1 MRSRKNSNATVTYD
15 VLYIET
21 TTFDSR
27 VSPHLLPFDFIRYR
41 LNVRINMQKQS
52 GTQFKSFVLL
62 TEPIDSPS
70 QETGWCETKH
80 LIGMALFDPSQ
91 SFLIKPYWYSS
102 GRKNVFFLC
111 WSCNRDVELKIRAGK
126 VVRKGVKCVS
136 FSRLP
141 VCLLWPFFT
150 QALKN
155 KIFDLVELFQVVN
168 KSILATGKTKVS
180 DLTKLEDNIK
190 AKLLKR
196 RCNYKTEVK
205 TTVEFPNR
213 AFTRTPSSKDLEQGD
228 GWRMC
233 LNCWLDRQ
241 EAIYHL
247 SFHPKE
253 N

>member
-1 MRSRKNSNATVTYD
+1 MRWRKNCNATVTYD

-27 VSPHLLPFDFIRYR
+27 VNLHLLPFDFIPYR

-62 TEPIDSPS
+62 SEPIDPPS
-70 QETGWCETKH
+70 QETGWCETKR
-80 LIGMALFDPSQ
+80 LIGMALFDPCQ
-91 SFLIKPYWYSS
+91 SFLTKPYWYSS

-111 WSCNRDVELKIRAGK
+111 WSCNRDVEVNIRAGK
-126 VVRKGVKCVS
+126 VVRRGVKCVS

-141 VCLLWPFFT
+141 VSLLWPLFT

-155 KIFDLVELFQVVN
+155 RIFGLVELFQVVN

-180 DLTKLEDNIK
+180 DFMKLEDNIK

-196 RCNYKTEVK
+196 RC
-205 TTVEFPNR
+205 
-213 AFTRTPSSKDLEQGD
+213 
-228 GWRMC
+228 
-233 LNCWLDRQ
+233 
-241 EAIYHL
+241 
-247 SFHPKE
+247 
-253 N
+253 